1 MSLGI
6 DDKIDE
12 TESLR
17 RRLCVLE
24 SEIDGRR
31 KSEEELRKSEERFRL
46 LVEHA
51 RDIVYRYRFFP
62 SPSVEYISPVVFEIS
77 GRTPGEFYADPEL
90 ALAITH
96 PHDRPLLDTYAR
108 EGEFG
113 RPLVIRCLHANGST
127 FWIEHR
133 CLPIYDA
140 AGKLL
145 AIEGIAREVSENRRV
160 LQSLEQHND
169 RLREEVVRRKR
180 AEDLLRGFSS
190 KTVRYQEE
198 ERRRVAREL
207 HDGVNQL
214 LCAVG
219 FGLDAASRDLGDR
232 NAAIFHSLEQTR
244 QLLDSSISEIRRIS
258 HNLRPGLLDDLGIV
272 PALRSLTEE
281 FENRTGIPICLV
293 LSELDVSLAFEVKTT
308 IYRIAQEALNIV
320 GGTGDD
326 VEIAL
331 KLSADDRMIVT
342 EITDGGRG
350 FSGSHYQTASLETEP
365 FESLGERA
373 SLVGGS
379 MTVDGTADGS
389 TRLTLQFRVDS
400 AEAEDNE

>member
-1 MSLGI
+1 MLPANCWPS
-6 DDKIDE
+6 KA
-12 TESLR
+12 SP
-17 RRLCVLE
+17 
-24 SEIDGRR
+24 
-31 KSEEELRKSEERFRL
+31 
-46 LVEHA
+46 A
-51 RDIVYRYRFFP
+51 R
-62 SPSVEYISPVVFEIS
+62 SPRIAAFCRASS
-77 GRTPGEFYADPEL
+77 
-90 ALAITH
+90 
-96 PHDRPLLDTYAR
+96 
-108 EGEFG
+108 
-113 RPLVIRCLHANGST
+113 ST
-127 FWIEHR
+127 TTGCEKKWS
-133 CLPIYDA
+133 A
-140 AGKLL
+140 A
-145 AIEGIAREVSENRRV
+145 
-160 LQSLEQHND
+160 Q
-169 RLREEVVRRKR
+169 R

-331 KLSADDRMIVT
+331 KLSA
-342 EITDGGRG
+342 
-350 FSGSHYQTASLETEP
+350 
-365 FESLGERA
+365 
-373 SLVGGS
+373 
-379 MTVDGTADGS
+379 
-389 TRLTLQFRVDS
+389 
-400 AEAEDNE
+400 